1 MDVKNLML
9 PMG

>member
-1 MDVKNLML
+1 ML